1 MPRAAIGLT
10 ERKVR
15 IAKPGRHA
23 DGNGLY
29 LVVDESGAKRWIV
42 RVHVKNQLTSSGT
55 TKRCELGIG
64 NTVLVSL
71 AEARE
76 TAIQY
81 QKLARKGVD
90 PRTLRNDVAP
100 SFEVVARGFYEVHKR
115 TLSNPKHAAQWIRT
129 LEVYAFPTLGP
140 IPIDQ
145 VDQPKVLQCIEPIW
159 IDKNETAIRVLQRI
173 GKVIDVASSKGLRA
187 GDNPVIV
194 VRNANVLSSRRKGI
208 VAHHAAMN
216 WADVPVF
223 FNQLREQNGTA
234 ALALQMTI
242 LTAARTTETLEATWA
257 EIDFETCT
265 WTISATRMKART
277 QHIVP
282 LTDTCVSILNQM
294 QSQSHSEWIFEGMK
308 RGKALSN
315 MAMANVLKR
324 MEVTGATVH
333 GFRTSF
339 RTWCGEKGVEREIAE
354 LCLAH
359 QIGSAVEQAY
369 NRSTYLER
377 RREVMFAWE
386 RFIAGD

>member
-1 MPRAAIGLT
+1 MPRQAKGLT

-15 IAKPGRHA
+15 MASPGRHA

-29 LVVDESGAKRWIV
+29 LVAETSGAKRWIV
-42 RVHVKNQLTSSGT
+42 RVHVKNQLTSAGT
-55 TKRCELGIG
+55 TKRSELGIG
-64 NTVLVSL
+64 NTTLVSL

-81 QKLARKGVD
+81 QKLAKKGID
-90 PRTLRNDVAP
+90 PRSLGNEVAP
-100 SFEVVARGFYEVHKR
+100 NFETVARGFYEVHKQ

-129 LEVYAFPTLGP
+129 LEVYAFPTLGH

-145 VDQPKVLQCIEPIW
+145 VDQPKVLQCVEPIW
-159 IDKNETAIRVLQRI
+159 IDKNETATRVLQRI
-173 GKVIDVASSKGLRA
+173 GKVIDVASSKGLRS
-187 GDNPVIV
+187 GDNPVTVIK
-194 VRNANVLSSRRKGI
+194 NANVLSSLRGGA

-216 WADVPVF
+216 WQDVPRF
-223 FNQLREQNGTA
+223 FNQLREQDGTA

-242 LTAARTTETLEATWA
+242 LTAGRTTEIRESKWDEINLES
-257 EIDFETCT
+257 CT

-277 QHIVP
+277 QHTVP
-282 LTDTCVSILNQM
+282 LTSTCISILRQM
-294 QSQSHSEWIFEGMK
+294 QSQSQCVWIFEGMK
-308 RGKALSN
+308 RGKPLSN

-324 MEVTGATVH
+324 MEVTDATVH

-339 RTWCGEKGVEREIAE
+339 RTWCGENGVRREIAE

-359 QIGSAVEQAY
+359 QIGNAVEQAY

-377 RREVMFAWE
+377 RREVMVSWE